1 MQPRMSFPDF
11 YGPIHPPNFAPTS
24 PSQREIL
31 TSQYQSAT
39 PILVPTPLPRFIF
52 SQHSE
57 QLNTVYLLVG
67 WSISPLEWSTTG
79 RGLLLTTAVSS
90 LRRASGTQSVL
101 TKIDSFIHSF
111 NQQIPQKGPQRPGP
125 EEGGTGDPG
134 SNQTRACVPG
144 FGNDCHKLDGS

>member
-1 MQPRMSFPDF
+1 MSLPDF
-11 YGPIHPPNFAPTS
+11 YGPIHPANFAPTS

-31 TSQYQSAT
+31 TSQYQSTT
-39 PILVPTPLPRFIF
+39 PDLVPTTLLPRFIF

-57 QLNTVYLLVG
+57 QLNPVYLLVG

-101 TKIDSFIHSF
+101 TKIDSFIHSISKYLKRAPMG
-111 NQQIPQKGPQRPGP
+111 QALKKVELGTQGAIRPGP
-125 EEGGTGDPG
+125 VFQGLGMTATNRMGH
-134 SNQTRACVPG
+134 S
-144 FGNDCHKLDGS
+144 LW